1 MSKIINLKEVF
12 IIIAYFI
19 FMYLLYL
26 KLGIIEINEAEK
38 YIQASRAI
46 SDGEIVN
53 TLKNQLFYSSYI
65 LFLTLIFQIGS
76 IKTVVLVQLLLN
88 VLASVCLKKST
99 NLILGNKFY
108 GLFAQI
114 CFLFCIPIQTW
125 ALTLFSDNF
134 LVCIICITLYYTLKH
149 KTKTDLLIWLVL
161 CLLLIF
167 SRPPGIFFTYCFIF
181 YYLYQLKFLNPPF
194 FYSFAILALAVIFF
208 LLFTTEVETKGYIK
222 PIAAGAVIVDKPDY
236 NIPEFNDR
244 EKETTLH
251 AYIYLHNKHGFSYLT
266 SLYYKK
272 VKSFFTLTRS
282 YYSTAH
288 NYILI
293 AHYILYPLAIAGF
306 IFLYRNTRRSTATL
320 LLAQIFFAA
329 NLTGLTYNEWHYRF
343 TLSIFPA
350 LIILSVIGVNFLFQ
364 FKKSRNQNNRN
375 WIINGC

>member
-46 SDGEIVN
+46 IDGEITN
-53 TLKNQLFYSSYI
+53 TLKQHFFYSSYI

-76 IKTVVLVQLLLN
+76 IKTAVIAQLLLN
-88 VLASVCLKKST
+88 ILAAICLKKST
-99 NLILGNKFY
+99 NFILGNKY
-108 GLFAQI
+108 WGQFAQI

-134 LVCIICITLYYTLKH
+134 FVCIICMTLYYSLKH
-149 KTKTDLLIWLVL
+149 KTKTDLLIWLTL
-161 CLLLIF
+161 CLLLTF
-167 SRPPGIFFTYCFIF
+167 SRPPGIFFTYCFLF
-181 YYLYQLKFLNPPF
+181 YYLYQLQFLKPLF
-194 FYSFAILALAVIFF
+194 FYSLAILSIAFIFF

-244 EKETTLH
+244 QKETLSHT
-251 AYIYLHNKHGFSYLT
+251 YTYLYNKHGFSFIT
-266 SLYYKK
+266 TLYYKK
-272 VKSFFTLTRS
+272 VKSFFSFTRP

-288 NYILI
+288 NFILI
-293 AHYILYPLAIAGF
+293 ANYILYPLAIAGF
-306 IFLYRNTRRSTATL
+306 IFLYRNSQKSTATL
-320 LLAQIFFAA
+320 LLMLIIFAA

-350 LIILSVIGVNFLFQ
+350 LILLSVIGINFLFNS
-364 FKKSRNQNNRN
+364 KKQKTQ
-375 WIINGC
+375 

>member
-12 IIIAYFI
+12 VIIAYFI

-38 YIQASRAI
+38 YIQASRSI
-46 SDGEIVN
+46 IDGEITK
-53 TLKNQLFYSSYI
+53 TLKQHFFYSSYI
-65 LFLTLIFQIGS
+65 LFLTLIFLIGS
-76 IKTVVLVQLLLN
+76 IKIAVFAQLLLN
-88 VLASVCLKKST
+88 ILAAICLKKSI
-99 NLILGNKFY
+99 NLLLGNKF
-108 GLFAQI
+108 GGQLGQI

-134 LVCIICITLYYTLKH
+134 FVCMICITLYYTLKH
-149 KTKTDLLIWLVL
+149 KTKTELSIWLAL

-181 YYLYQLKFLNPPF
+181 YYLYQLKFLKPPF
-194 FYSFAILALAVIFF
+194 FYSLAILALAVIFF

-236 NIPEFNDR
+236 DIPEFNER
-244 EKETTLH
+244 KKETTLH
-251 AYIYLHNKHGFSYLT
+251 AYIYLYNKHGFSYLT
-266 SLYYKK
+266 TLYYKK

-306 IFLYRNTRRSTATL
+306 IFLYRNTQKSTAMLFL
-320 LLAQIFFAA
+320 LLIFFAA

-350 LIILSVIGVNFLFQ
+350 LIILSVIGINFLFNS
-364 FKKSRNQNNRN
+364 KKAETK
-375 WIINGC
+375 ITATGK